1 VWVVVEV
8 NPNGEG
14 LPPAPGSVQ
23 VAARRVRTV
32 VAALLAA
39 AAVGAVAGCGGG
51 APTLSPPLPAGPPTP
66 TSGVPTPAHTVVLVL
81 ENKDNSQ
88 ILGSPA
94 APYLNALAGRAA
106 LFTDSHAVAHPSE
119 PNYLALFAGDTFGL
133 TSDYCPV
140 TLTGPNLAGLLAASG
155 HSFAGFSEDL
165 PAPGYTGCTSAGYA
179 RKHDPWA
186 NFPDLPAAV
195 AQPFTAFGPDY
206 TRLPTVS
213 FVIPNLCH
221 DMHDCDVATGDTWL
235 RDHLDSYLRWAKS
248 HNSLLIIT
256 WDEDDAGSTDNH
268 ITTMFAGQMVKPG
281 RYDERI
287 DHYSVLRTIEDAYLL
302 PHAGHSQTA
311 TSITDIWQP
320 TP

>member
-1 VWVVVEV
+1 VKE
-8 NPNGEG
+8 NAKGEG
-14 LPPAPGSVQ
+14 QQTPPGSVR

-32 VAALLAA
+32 AAALLAA
-39 AAVGAVAGCGGG
+39 AAVGAAAGCGGG

-66 TSGVPTPAHTVVLVL
+66 TSGVPSPAHTVVLVL

-88 ILGSPA
+88 ILGSPT
-94 APYLNALAGRAA
+94 APYLNALARRAA
-106 LFTDSHAVAHPSE
+106 LFTNSHAVAHPSE
-119 PNYLALFAGDTFGL
+119 PNYLALFAGGTFGL
-133 TSDYCPV
+133 TSDNCPL

-186 NFPDLPAAV
+186 NFPDLPANV

-206 TRLPTVS
+206 TGLPTVS

-235 RDHLDSYLRWAKS
+235 REHIDTYVRWAQN

-268 ITTMFAGQMVKPG
+268 ITTIFTGPMVKPG
-281 RYDERI
+281 RYDDRI
-287 DHYSVLRTIEDAYLL
+287 DHYSVLRTIEDAYRL

-311 TSITDIWQP
+311 TPITDLWQP

>member
-1 VWVVVEV
+1 VVEE
-8 NPNGEG
+8 NTNGEAQ
-14 LPPAPGSVQ
+14 PPAPGSVR
-23 VAARRVRTV
+23 VAARCVRTV

-39 AAVGAVAGCGGG
+39 ATAGAVASCGGG
-51 APTLSPPLPAGPPTP
+51 APTLSLPLAGGPPTP

-88 ILGSPA
+88 ILGSPS
-94 APYLNALAGRAA
+94 APYFNALVGRAA
-106 LFTDSHAVAHPSE
+106 LFTNSHAVAHPSE

-133 TSDYCPV
+133 TSDYCPL
-140 TLTGPNLAGLLAASG
+140 TLAGPNLAGLLAAGG

-165 PAPGYTGCTSAGYA
+165 PAPGFTGCTSTGYA

-186 NFPDLPAAV
+186 NFPDLLADV

-235 RDHLDSYLRWAKS
+235 RDHLDTYLRWIQA

-268 ITTMFAGQMVKPG
+268 IATIFTGPMVKPG
-281 RYDERI
+281 HYDQRI
-287 DHYSVLRTIEDAYLL
+287 DHYSVLRTIEDAYRL

-311 TSITDIWQP
+311 TPITDMWQP
-320 TP
+320 S